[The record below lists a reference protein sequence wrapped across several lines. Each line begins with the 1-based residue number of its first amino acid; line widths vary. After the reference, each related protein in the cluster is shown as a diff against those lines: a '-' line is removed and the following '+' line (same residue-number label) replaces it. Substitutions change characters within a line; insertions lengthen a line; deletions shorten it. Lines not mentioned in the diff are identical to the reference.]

1 MFESSRTTGGY
12 PPVVLFAA
20 VVTERAGWTWLSLTG
35 ECDLSTVAEF
45 RRELHRAV
53 RTGHPVVVDLSGLSM
68 IDSLGIGLLIG
79 AARRAPQLVVLVP
92 PTGPVR
98 ELFEATR
105 VSEIL
110 EVRTEP
116 PDPQR

>member
-1 MFESSRTTGGY
+1 M
-12 PPVVLFAA
+12 LFAT
-20 VVTERAGWTWLSLTG
+20 VLTERAGWAWLSLTG

-45 RRELHRAV
+45 RRELQRAV
-53 RTGHPVVVDLSGLSM
+53 RSGHPVVVDLSGLSM

-79 AARRAPQLVVLVP
+79 AARRTPQLVVLVP

-105 VSEIL
+105 LSEIL
-110 EVRTEP
+110 DVRTELS
-116 PDPQR
+116 DPQR